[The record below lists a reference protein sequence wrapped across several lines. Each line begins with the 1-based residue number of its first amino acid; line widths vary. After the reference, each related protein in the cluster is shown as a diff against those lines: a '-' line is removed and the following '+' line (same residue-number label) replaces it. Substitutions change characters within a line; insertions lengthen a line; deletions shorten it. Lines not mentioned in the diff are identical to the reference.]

1 MRHAEI
7 LAAGLLVLTV
17 SAANAEQSTLVS
29 AAAPTSAVTPAAMI
43 REGDRLLSAGNV
55 QAASSSYLRAARSAP
70 TQPLYQ
76 IMAGVA
82 LASAGRMDEALS
94 AFRRADSGAQGG
106 GLLTSLLLQ
115 GVLSERS
122 DGAAEAQALYVNI
135 VKRYSRAGVSGLDTS
150 LSTERLLQAQKQFG
164 PSPILALLLGDTF
177 QLAEQWNKA
186 EASYRQAI
194 QLAPVWAKPR
204 INLGLCQ
211 LAQGH
216 SSEAIATL
224 QGALTL
230 DPANTQA
237 RIATGDAQLQSG
249 FVDDAVLSYKKVEN
263 SPNNRVA
270 AQAATGIGQAYAQR
284 GRTADAVKSLNRA
297 QQLTPSDPTPAVA
310 LGEVQSRAGNYYEAA
325 KAYNAALRLSG
336 GGLFA
341 SKGVLYRTLAETQL
355 SAKDSA
361 GAIVTIRRA
370 LIDEPTNKPLWYRL
384 WSQAL
389 YLGGNAPG
397 GEAKLKQAL
406 ESDASRYPQDTLN
419 ALASRRLIPTLTI
432 EYANSLASAKDDATK
447 VRALRALVAL
457 SRFQKTVANEIKYRT
472 TLVSLR
478 PTGPEWLA
486 LADAQEQNGDRKSAL
501 ASYRKALAVGGLPT
515 ANQRQ
520 AKYRVGVL
528 ERGLAP

>member
-1 MRHAEI
+1 M
-7 LAAGLLVLTV
+7 LTV
-17 SAANAEQSTLVS
+17 SAANAEQSRLNAT
-29 AAAPTSAVTPAAMI
+29 AAPTATATVVATPAAMI

-76 IMAGVA
+76 ILAGVA

-94 AFRRADSGAQGG
+94 AFRRADTGANGG
-106 GLLTSLLLQ
+106 GLLASLLLQ
-115 GVLSERS
+115 GVLSERP
-122 DGAAEAQALYVNI
+122 DGTAEAQALYASI
-135 VKRYSRAGVSGLDTS
+135 VKRYARAGGSGLDTS
-150 LSTERLLQAQKQFG
+150 SSTKRLLQAQKQFG
-164 PSPILALLLGDTF
+164 QSPILALLLGDTF
-177 QLAEQWNKA
+177 QLGEQWAKS

-216 SSEAIATL
+216 SSQAIATL
-224 QGALTL
+224 QGALSL

-237 RIATGDAQLQSG
+237 QIAKGDAQLQSG
-249 FVDDAVLSYKKVEN
+249 FVDDAVLSYRKVEN
-263 SPNNRVA
+263 STNNRVA

-284 GRTADAVKSLNRA
+284 GRTAEAVKSLNRA

-310 LGEVQSRAGNYYEAA
+310 LGEVQSRAGNYSEAA

-361 GAIVTIRRA
+361 GAIVTVRRA

-389 YLGGNAPG
+389 YLKGDVPG
-397 GEAKLKQAL
+397 GEAKLKQAS
-406 ESDASRYPQDTLN
+406 EA
-419 ALASRRLIPTLTI
+419 AA
-432 EYANSLASAKDDATK
+432 
-447 VRALRALVAL
+447 
-457 SRFQKTVANEIKYRT
+457 
-472 TLVSLR
+472 
-478 PTGPEWLA
+478 
-486 LADAQEQNGDRKSAL
+486 
-501 ASYRKALAVGGLPT
+501 RKAPSSPIGKP
-515 ANQRQ
+515 
-520 AKYRVGVL
+520 
-528 ERGLAP
+528 